1 MSGDA
6 TKSPERS
13 FRYRDNS
20 ECSTSIKETADERMR
35 CVSVFDRAFGDL
47 SAPGTT
53 VRPDA
58 GQFMQDPSHRYRSYI
73 PLLAWSLTNFHSTKP
88 TIKTLYPPK

>member
-35 CVSVFDRAFGDL
+35 CVSVFDRGLRGPISPGDYC
-47 SAPGTT
+47 TT
-53 VRPDA
+53 
-58 GQFMQDPSHRYRSYI
+58 
-73 PLLAWSLTNFHSTKP
+73 
-88 TIKTLYPPK
+88 